1 MEVIVATGAGPDKT
15 LYALRRRIPAIWDGR
30 IPIAAYRLFAWI
42 GSSSLCSGCTSCWAS
57 CGSATPSPSIG
68 SRATPIFHVVVPLII
83 VLGFIRGTFLGPIKS
98 VDDLFGSAY
107 GLTWLTALTV
117 TILTYLFG
125 LFVIVPA
132 LHRMDLAQVNPDG
145 SPTPALAAATNQVK
159 RLVSL
164 ELIGFLVIFTC
175 MILMRFGL

>member
-1 MEVIVATGAGPDKT
+1 MDWIVFTVQWLHVLLGILWLGNALVLDVIV
-15 LYALRRRIPAIWDGR
+15 IPAINR
-30 IPIAAYRLFAWI
+30 LPIVTQREV
-42 GSSSLCSGCTSCWAS
+42 AS
-57 CGSATPSPSIG
+57 YIG

-83 VLGFIRGTFLGPIKS
+83 VLGVVRGTLLGPIKS

-107 GLTWLTALTV
+107 GLTWLTALGV

-132 LHRMDLAQVNPDG
+132 LRRMDVAQVNPDG
-145 SPTPALAAATNQVK
+145 SASPALAAATDHVK

-164 ELIGFLVIFTC
+164 ELLGFLVIFTC

>member
-1 MEVIVATGAGPDKT
+1 MDWVVVVVQWLHVLLGIFWFGNALALDLIV
-15 LYALRRRIPAIWDGR
+15 IPAINR
-30 IPIAAYRLFAWI
+30 LPIVAQREI
-42 GSSSLCSGCTSCWAS
+42 SSY
-57 CGSATPSPSIG
+57 IG

-83 VLGFIRGTFLGPIKS
+83 VLGIIRGTLLGPIKT
-98 VDDLFGSAY
+98 VDFLFGSAY
-107 GLTWLTALTV
+107 GWTWLLALTV

-125 LFVIVPA
+125 LFAIIPA
-132 LHRMDLAQVNPDG
+132 LHRMDRAPVNPDG
-145 SPTPALAAATNQVK
+145 SPTPELVAATTRIK